1 MKRRAISM
9 LLAVAMV
16 LSMFTSLLT
25 ASAAGTLDE
34 AMASVDVFA
43 RNDDLNWLRMNGS
56 TKTQHYTYYN
66 YRSEQSGQMQEIP
79 AYCVNP
85 DLYGVPALVP
95 EGTSIEYTCSSIVSD
110 PKVCGIVGCGYPHM
124 SLEALGLQSK
134 EEAYYATK
142 TALWCYLLSGKG
154 WSINGLTVNPNA
166 DQAAAQR
173 VLEATKNI
181 YWYGMQWDEVLSP
194 KLTATP
200 DAEEAYKV
208 EINGEQ
214 YYQQIFTVTSETW
227 SVEEAAYVSLANPLS
242 APTGTKLVDLN
253 NQEITQVALSTEG
266 APDGASMWGQF
277 KVIYPVSFINQNS
290 SFQINLNCTAV
301 QYAIYYAECAVASEY
316 GDIQDYMLDTD
327 PRIPVEVSVLSKVTP
342 DDPPPPPSDT
352 PPVETPPVETPPV
365 ETPPP
370 PSGGDLRI
378 VKREEGTRTPLAG
391 AVFEVIG
398 PKGDKIGSFT
408 TDSKGVIEL
417 PVSEDGNYTVTE
429 LTPPKHHLLPDLKT
443 QHVTVKLGETAELT
457 FWNAPYGSLR
467 IEKVSDTGEQ
477 LSGVTIQIKHIE
489 SGETQTGQTGP
500 GGVIVFDEL
509 KPGAY
514 EVRELAGKEG
524 WQLDPENVQNVT
536 VVTGKTSTATFVN
549 KELPGLRIIKY
560 NRKDSMLMSGVTFEI
575 WRDGESLGR
584 FRTDAMGEILLTDLK
599 PGTYR
604 AFEVD
609 TGNEGMILD
618 TTPQE
623 VELHAGDGI
632 KELTF
637 FNDVKPGM
645 HLIKV
650 DAADP
655 AKVIEGA
662 KFRIEAVNG
671 SYGPKEFTTG
681 KDGTIDLSML
691 PAGAYVVTELECPGY
706 VIDDAQRIID
716 LKPNDNAEFVF
727 TNSKLPDLLLKKT
740 SADGKPLAGVTF
752 RLAKVEDGTH
762 YKDAVTNE
770 KGEILWEGLEPGV
783 WSLVETATLPDHI
796 LDKTEHHVELF
807 PGKVSTITLKNN
819 KRPNLIVYKRD
830 ADTGAPVPSTIFTVR
845 AVDGHSVNDIKTDA
859 EGKAVLE
866 NLLPGVYEITEKS
879 VPSNYLKDAPSQ
891 QVTLYPNKDREIYFE
906 NHKKPTLTVNKIDS
920 ITGEPIQGAK
930 FQVWYGSNNTTTGEL
945 NDLGTYFS
953 DANGQFKLELLR
965 DGWYKVTEL
974 EPAQGY
980 TIKEPTTQEVYIKG
994 GENKELV
1001 FENTP
1006 LSALIVWKYDS
1017 VTGEAVEGAVFQVKY
1032 LGGTSGTGGTVIGT
1046 YRTGH
1051 NGSFS
1056 VTGLKEGNYT
1066 VEELSSDGD
1075 HVIDTPPQ
1083 TAYISGKEQD
1093 VVELYFGNSPKGA
1106 LLVKKVDASNGKP
1119 ISDVEFLVTDS
1130 AGTVTG
1136 DANGKFVTDSSG
1148 SFLVEGINPGMTL
1161 IVRETRAKEGYILD
1175 DAPQTIAIRAGKTA
1189 VLEFRNQPASSLLI
1203 IKKDA
1208 VNGKPISGV
1217 EFLVT
1222 DSDGGVLGSANGKF
1236 VTDSAGTIRVDGLT
1250 PGMTVI
1256 AKETRAKEG
1265 YLLDD
1270 APQTAKIK
1278 ANEVVTLEFLNQP
1291 AGSLVIVKRDSL
1303 TGKPLEG
1310 VTFKVT
1316 TSTGEFVPDENGRLS
1331 SNGLYWTD
1339 KEGKITINGVVGSL
1353 VVTETKT
1360 IPGYTIDPST
1370 QTQTVVVRPND
1381 TSTLQFYN
1389 TPSTRLV
1396 IEKYISGTE
1405 HEPLKGVTF
1414 LVTDSSGAVVGQ
1426 SNGEF
1431 ITDEDGRIVITD
1443 LEPGIT
1449 VTARETKT
1457 VDGYVLD
1464 GAPKS
1469 ILIKEGEVQ
1478 TMRFYN
1484 QKKGTLVVKKLD
1496 KLTGQPLA
1504 GVEFKITYAE
1514 GGYVDADNGHLSSK
1528 GIYWTDTNGEIR
1540 LPVVGT
1546 VVVEE
1551 LKSIPNYVID
1561 QTNKTQ
1567 TVTVN
1572 PADTQTIF
1580 FYNEPMCSL
1589 TLTKLDKVTGKPV
1602 PGTEFTVK
1610 DGNGNIL
1617 GRYTTGKDGTV
1628 VVSGLTPNS
1637 TVVVTETKVPSGYV
1651 LNSTPQTII
1660 VKNGN
1665 GNSWVSGGSSSGG
1678 SGSNNDLTFEN
1689 EPTVSLTI
1697 HKYIKGTANEP
1708 LAGVAFK
1715 VVDGSGAAVGSSNGV
1730 FYTDAKGDIVIEGLE
1745 PGTVITAQEIKTVDG
1760 FVLDGTPQTVKMK
1773 SGKGAELTFWNQRD
1787 CTLTIQKFVD
1797 GTENEPLKGVEFLV
1811 TDSSGAV
1818 VGPNNGYFY
1827 TDKDGRIVI
1836 SGLKPGMTITARET
1850 KALENFILDGTP
1862 QSIEIKA
1869 GEAQTLT
1876 FWNKKAGGLIIT
1888 KLSGSDKKTPLAGV
1902 TFKITYADGSNVDQD
1917 GGRISSNGIY
1927 TTDKDGQIKIPGI
1940 VGTVIVTEVETIPGY
1955 LIDPNQKSQTVTI
1968 NPNDTQSL
1976 TFYNDPTQTLVIQ
1989 KLETGTKDK
1998 PLAGVEFLITDSSGT
2013 AIGPNNGVYKTDKYG
2028 RIILTGLTPGTVI
2041 TARETKTLEG
2051 FVLDSTPQSIEIKKG
2066 EVQTLTYYNTPC
2078 GSLELIKVNAA
2089 DKSERLADVTFEIR
2103 RMDGGL
2109 VDTVTTNERGR
2120 VYRDLDAG
2128 DYYLVEI
2135 ETAEGFVIDKTPHY
2149 FTVEDG
2155 KTTTVTVTNKRTG
2168 GVEIIKVNEADKTQ
2182 RIPGVTFEIRRMTDG
2197 GLVSTVT
2204 TGERGRVYRDLEAG
2218 DYYLVETETAD
2229 GFKLDNTPHYFTVKD
2244 AETTTVTVE
2253 NKPFSGILLHK
2264 INSIT
2269 KKGIYNAT
2277 FLLYDSTM
2285 TPVDQFT
2292 TDQDGYAYID
2302 TLELSGKVYLREL
2315 KNDGYIV
2322 DQELKTVYVKPGE
2335 TTKIEWE
2342 NTPIT
2347 GQIQIT
2353 KKSAD
2358 YNPTNGLPAG
2368 SLLEGAVFEIYDK
2381 AGNLVDTIRT
2391 DSRGVAVSS
2400 QLPLD
2405 RYTIREVKAPEFYG
2419 VSDAELTAYLEH
2431 AGQIVRFE
2439 VADKS
2444 LTTGVSIT
2452 KTGPVEIMAGQ
2463 PVRYLFSG
2471 IANNSNVRL
2480 DSFYWRDTLPVE
2492 VRLDTIVTGTYNL
2505 PGTYK
2510 ITYRVNG
2517 GEPRTLADSLSTSRN
2532 YTLAASSVALGLAA
2546 NERVTEIM
2554 FVFGQAPAGFAQVEQ
2569 PALYCTALSN
2579 LASTSFVN
2587 VADVGGVHDG
2597 QWVQAVS
2604 RWVTTVFGKPVI
2616 PTLPRT
2622 GY

>member
-1 MKRRAISM
+1 MKRRAISV

-16 LSMFTSLLT
+16 LSMFTNVF
-25 ASAAGTLDE
+25 ANAAGTLDE
-34 AMASVDVFA
+34 AMASVNVFA
-43 RNDDLNWLRMNGS
+43 KNDDLNWLRMNGS
-56 TKTQHYTYYN
+56 TKNQHYTYYN
-66 YRSEQSGQMQEIP
+66 YESPQSGQMQEIP

-95 EGTSIEYTCSSIVSD
+95 EGTSIEYTCTSIVSD

-124 SLEALGLQSK
+124 SLEALGLQTK

-181 YWYGMQWDEVLSP
+181 YWYGMQWDEVLTP

-200 DAEEAYKV
+200 DQEEAYKV

-214 YYQQIFTVTSETW
+214 YYQQVYTVTSETW

-242 APTGTKLVDLN
+242 APTGTKIVDLN
-253 NQEITQVALSTEG
+253 NQEITQVPLSTEG

-277 KVIYPVSFINQNS
+277 KVIYPVPTINQNI

-327 PRIPVEVSVLSKVTP
+327 PRIPVEASVLSKATP
-342 DDPPPPPSDT
+342 DDPPPPPSET

-443 QHVTVKLGETAELT
+443 QHVTVKQGETAELT

-560 NRKDSMLMSGVTFEI
+560 NRKDSVLMSGVTFEI

-584 FRTDAMGEILLTDLK
+584 FQTDAMGEILLTNLK

-650 DAADP
+650 DSADP
-655 AKVIEGA
+655 AKVIPGA

-691 PAGAYVVTELECPGY
+691 PAGSYVVTELECPGY

-716 LKPNDNAEFVF
+716 LKPNDNAEFIF
-727 TNSKLPDLLLKKT
+727 TNSKLPDLQLKKT

-762 YKDAVTNE
+762 YLDATTDE
-770 KGEILWEGLEPGV
+770 KGEILWENLDPGV
-783 WSLVETATLPDHI
+783 YSLKEIATVEDHI
-796 LDKTEHHVELF
+796 LDPVERHVELF
-807 PGKVSTITLKNN
+807 PGKVSTVTLKNN
-819 KRPNLIVYKRD
+819 RRPNLIVYKRD
-830 ADTGAPVPSTIFTVR
+830 ADTGAPVPNTVFTVR

-859 EGKAVLE
+859 NGKVVLE
-866 NLLPGVYEITEKS
+866 NLLPGVYEISEKS
-879 VPSNYLKDAPSQ
+879 VPSSYLMDAPSQ
-891 QVTLYPNKDREIYFE
+891 QVTLYPNKDREVYFE

-953 DANGQFKLELLR
+953 DAKGQFRLELLR

-974 EPAQGY
+974 EPAAGY
-980 TIKEPTTQEVYIKG
+980 NIKEPATQEVYIKG
-994 GENKELV
+994 GENKELT
-1001 FENTP
+1001 FENNP

-1017 VTGEAVEGAVFQVKY
+1017 VTGEAIEGAVFQVKY

-1093 VVELYFGNSPKGA
+1093 VVELYFGNSPKGS

-1119 ISDVEFLVTDS
+1119 LSDVEFLVTDS
-1130 AGTVTG
+1130 SGTVVG

-1161 IVRETRAKEGYILD
+1161 IVKETRAKEGYVLD
-1175 DAPQTIAIRAGKTA
+1175 DVPQTIAIRAGKTA
-1189 VLEFRNQPASSLLI
+1189 VLEFRNQPTSSLLI

-1222 DSDGGVLGSANGKF
+1222 DSGGNVLGSSNGKFVTDSAGTIRVDGLTPGMTVIAKETRAKEGYVLDDTPQTVKIKANEVATLEFRNQPTSSLLIMKKDAATGKPLAGVEFLVTDSSGGVLGSANGKF

-1316 TSTGEFVPDENGRLS
+1316 TSTGEFVPDEDGQLS

-1339 KEGKITINGVVGSL
+1339 KEGKIIINGVVGSL
-1353 VVTETKT
+1353 VVTETKS

-1381 TSTLQFYN
+1381 TQTLHFYN
-1389 TPSTRLV
+1389 TPSTTLV

-1426 SNGEF
+1426 SNGEYV
-1431 ITDEDGRIVITD
+1431 TDESGRIVITD
-1443 LEPGIT
+1443 LEPGTT

-1504 GVEFKITYAE
+1504 GVEFKITYSE
-1514 GGYVDADNGHLSSK
+1514 GGFVDADNGHLSSK
-1528 GIYWTDTNGEIR
+1528 GIYWTDKNGEIR
-1540 LPVVGT
+1540 LPLVGT

-1551 LKSIPNYVID
+1551 VKSIPNYVID
-1561 QTNKTQ
+1561 QANKTQ

-1572 PADTQTIF
+1572 PADTQSIY

-1628 VVSGLTPNS
+1628 VVSGLAPNS
-1637 TVVVTETKVPSGYV
+1637 TVVVSESKVPTGYV
-1651 LNSTPQTII
+1651 LDTTPQTII

-1665 GNSWVSGGSSSGG
+1665 GNSLVSGGNSSSGG
-1678 SGSNNDLTFEN
+1678 NNSGGNDLTFEN
-1689 EPTVSLTI
+1689 DPTVNLTI
-1697 HKYIKGTANEP
+1697 HKAR
-1708 LAGVAFK
+1708 
-1715 VVDGSGAAVGSSNGV
+1715 
-1730 FYTDAKGDIVIEGLE
+1730 
-1745 PGTVITAQEIKTVDG
+1745 
-1760 FVLDGTPQTVKMK
+1760 FVP
-1773 SGKGAELTFWNQRD
+1773 
-1787 CTLTIQKFVD
+1787 
-1797 GTENEPLKGVEFLV
+1797 
-1811 TDSSGAV
+1811 
-1818 VGPNNGYFY
+1818 
-1827 TDKDGRIVI
+1827 
-1836 SGLKPGMTITARET
+1836 
-1850 KALENFILDGTP
+1850 
-1862 QSIEIKA
+1862 
-1869 GEAQTLT
+1869 
-1876 FWNKKAGGLIIT
+1876 
-1888 KLSGSDKKTPLAGV
+1888 
-1902 TFKITYADGSNVDQD
+1902 
-1917 GGRISSNGIY
+1917 
-1927 TTDKDGQIKIPGI
+1927 
-1940 VGTVIVTEVETIPGY
+1940 
-1955 LIDPNQKSQTVTI
+1955 
-1968 NPNDTQSL
+1968 
-1976 TFYNDPTQTLVIQ
+1976 
-1989 KLETGTKDK
+1989 
-1998 PLAGVEFLITDSSGT
+1998 
-2013 AIGPNNGVYKTDKYG
+2013 
-2028 RIILTGLTPGTVI
+2028 
-2041 TARETKTLEG
+2041 
-2051 FVLDSTPQSIEIKKG
+2051 
-2066 EVQTLTYYNTPC
+2066 
-2078 GSLELIKVNAA
+2078 
-2089 DKSERLADVTFEIR
+2089 
-2103 RMDGGL
+2103 
-2109 VDTVTTNERGR
+2109 
-2120 VYRDLDAG
+2120 
-2128 DYYLVEI
+2128 
-2135 ETAEGFVIDKTPHY
+2135 
-2149 FTVEDG
+2149 
-2155 KTTTVTVTNKRTG
+2155 
-2168 GVEIIKVNEADKTQ
+2168 
-2182 RIPGVTFEIRRMTDG
+2182 
-2197 GLVSTVT
+2197 
-2204 TGERGRVYRDLEAG
+2204 
-2218 DYYLVETETAD
+2218 
-2229 GFKLDNTPHYFTVKD
+2229 
-2244 AETTTVTVE
+2244 
-2253 NKPFSGILLHK
+2253 
-2264 INSIT
+2264 
-2269 KKGIYNAT
+2269 
-2277 FLLYDSTM
+2277 
-2285 TPVDQFT
+2285 
-2292 TDQDGYAYID
+2292 
-2302 TLELSGKVYLREL
+2302 
-2315 KNDGYIV
+2315 
-2322 DQELKTVYVKPGE
+2322 
-2335 TTKIEWE
+2335 
-2342 NTPIT
+2342 
-2347 GQIQIT
+2347 
-2353 KKSAD
+2353 
-2358 YNPTNGLPAG
+2358 
-2368 SLLEGAVFEIYDK
+2368 
-2381 AGNLVDTIRT
+2381 
-2391 DSRGVAVSS
+2391 
-2400 QLPLD
+2400 
-2405 RYTIREVKAPEFYG
+2405 
-2419 VSDAELTAYLEH
+2419 
-2431 AGQIVRFE
+2431 
-2439 VADKS
+2439 
-2444 LTTGVSIT
+2444 
-2452 KTGPVEIMAGQ
+2452 
-2463 PVRYLFSG
+2463 
-2471 IANNSNVRL
+2471 
-2480 DSFYWRDTLPVE
+2480 
-2492 VRLDTIVTGTYNL
+2492 
-2505 PGTYK
+2505 
-2510 ITYRVNG
+2510 
-2517 GEPRTLADSLSTSRN
+2517 
-2532 YTLAASSVALGLAA
+2532 
-2546 NERVTEIM
+2546 
-2554 FVFGQAPAGFAQVEQ
+2554 
-2569 PALYCTALSN
+2569 
-2579 LASTSFVN
+2579 
-2587 VADVGGVHDG
+2587 
-2597 QWVQAVS
+2597 
-2604 RWVTTVFGKPVI
+2604 
-2616 PTLPRT
+2616 
-2622 GY
+2622 